1 MKVNKL
7 NRIIEKKRK
16 KIEIN
21 KNNLLNWSILINR
34 GKENKNDFHSNGE
47 WNGKMLNLLIN
58 LFLTNNKKGCC
69 KINKKL
75 NQEINIYKLKEI
87 IWKDIE

>member
-1 MKVNKL
+1 MINWNESKQIEWN
-7 NRIIEKKRK
+7 NRKKK

-58 LFLTNNKKGCC
+58 LFLIINKKGVVRLI
-69 KINKKL
+69 KN
-75 NQEINIYKLKEI
+75 
-87 IWKDIE
+87 